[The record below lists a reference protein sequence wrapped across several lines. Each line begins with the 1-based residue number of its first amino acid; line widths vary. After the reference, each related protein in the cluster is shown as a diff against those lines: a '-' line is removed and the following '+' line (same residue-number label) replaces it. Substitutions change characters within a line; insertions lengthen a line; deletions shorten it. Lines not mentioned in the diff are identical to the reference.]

1 MVSLETVINMALNN
15 LDDPETCQNLD
26 DILYTLAAMI
36 RPALPAKNSQFV
48 SFPPEANQL
57 FSIAVHILNTVKVSA
72 DTASFIGEIAYSIIR
87 GVRAT
92 AGNDVIDAAA
102 VKQAQEQADV
112 VMKQINNSY
121 PEVYQQIVVDTDD
134 IDLFV
139 LTKGSLSKKPKEG
152 LVAAKKVILNNNLL
166 DVAKEKLIN
175 PKLKLDKKA
184 LKVWSK
190 NAKDLTALLSVD
202 TEFLLDNLPE
212 DGFQNFLFNTLNF
225 LPYDETVVQLA
236 LGHLC
241 DKQVWQDDQQEG
253 MEVDDDEPAE
263 KSKNRVSQYRLEMAV
278 LPYFCK
284 EESVFRKII
293 IDSFFGKK
301 SELIS
306 SLSSISDEHPNKS
319 EAVCD
324 KLRQFVTTELT
335 RQLMADSYIWQNIQI
350 LALVLP
356 ALKEKVVWNQINV
369 DKSDMIR

>member
-1 MVSLETVINMALNN
+1 MVSLETVINMALNH
-15 LDDPETCQNLD
+15 LDDPETCQNMD

-36 RPALPAKNSQFV
+36 RPALPTKNTQFV
-48 SFPPEANQL
+48 SFPQEANQL
-57 FSIAVHILNTVKVSA
+57 LSFAVHILNTVKVSS
-72 DTASFIGEIAYSIIR
+72 DTAAFIGEIAYSIIR

-92 AGNDVIDAAA
+92 AANDVIDAAA
-102 VKQAQEQADV
+102 VKHAQEQADV
-112 VMKQINNSY
+112 VIKQINNSY

-139 LTKGSLSKKPKEG
+139 LTKGSLTKKPEEG
-152 LVAAKKVILNNNLL
+152 LVAAKRVILNNNF
-166 DVAKEKLIN
+166 VNVVKEKLIN
-175 PKLKLDKKA
+175 PKRKLDKKA

-190 NAKDLTALLSVD
+190 NANDVTALLSVD

-212 DGFQNFLFNTLNF
+212 DAFQNFLFNTLNF
-225 LPYDETVVQLA
+225 LPYDEKVVQLA

-241 DKQVWQDDQQEG
+241 DKQVWQNDQQDG
-253 MEVDDDEPAE
+253 MEVDGDAPG
-263 KSKNRVSQYRLEMAV
+263 KLIKNRVSQYRLELAV

-284 EESVFRKII
+284 EKSVFRTII

-306 SLSSISDEHPNKS
+306 SLSSISDEHPDKA
-319 EAVCD
+319 EALRD

-335 RQLMADSYIWQNIQI
+335 RHVMADMFIWQNIQI
-350 LALVLP
+350 LSLVLP